1 MDLNKDI
8 VTVRPDSTTDT
19 RQNLPN
25 YVGISGLTAGA
36 EGISMNMVI
45 IPPGAKAEP
54 HFHEGFETAIYLLKG
69 QVETLYGEN
78 LTKSIVNQEGDFI
91 FIPAGVP
98 HQPRNLSDHEPAIA
112 IVSRNDPNEQESV
125 QVYVPN
131 QHQPSQEAI
140 QNKNLATAEIAMDKI
155 EIDGFSHEALG
166 RSPVQTTA
174 VESPA
179 PYQRAIA
186 MREQDFHEMY

>member
-131 QHQPSQEAI
+131 QHQPSQEA
-140 QNKNLATAEIAMDKI
+140 
-155 EIDGFSHEALG
+155 
-166 RSPVQTTA
+166 V
-174 VESPA
+174 
-179 PYQRAIA
+179 
-186 MREQDFHEMY
+186 